1 MRCTQLLNKSE
12 NREDMQVIHTKV
24 PLKIESKR
32 NYLNCKV
39 ARAFDHPTGK
49 AGTSVSS
56 HCLGKLLLVNIQNME
71 YFTNFLY
78 SNGEVTNLYER

>member
-1 MRCTQLLNKSE
+1 MQLLNKSE
-12 NREDMQVIHTKV
+12 NREDMQVIRTKV
-24 PLKIESKR
+24 PSKIESKR

-56 HCLGKLLLVNIQNME
+56 HCLGNKENCRLLTFKIRN
-71 YFTNFLY
+71 Y
-78 SNGEVTNLYER
+78 

>member
-1 MRCTQLLNKSE
+1 MHDIIQKWPQKLDEKN
-12 NREDMQVIHTKV
+12 
-24 PLKIESKR
+24 
-32 NYLNCKV
+32 LNCKV
-39 ARAFDHPTGK
+39 AGAFDHPTGK

-78 SNGEVTNLYER
+78 SNGELTNSYER

>member
-1 MRCTQLLNKSE
+1 MQLLNKSE
-12 NREDMQVIHTKV
+12 NKEDMHVIHTKV